1 MWHWL
6 AAALAASPVDVV
18 DRCFD
23 SGPCDWQAVPAHL
36 ERPIAAERCRQG
48 DLAACDRLDPSVRD
62 RTHYALEDAC
72 HDVGGPGVCRAAFHL
87 FRSADELWVTARACA
102 DGHTPACDSFTTDAG
117 LPDGVTLATAV
128 RAPAASVA
136 MALDDGRVELS
147 HDAMEIPERA
157 PCHPTRNSPAT
168 VALPFVL
175 SRGRS
180 DAIEVCR
187 FVDGILEPAWRLDTA
202 ATTQRRLFPNGRVL
216 SIGATLTLLEAG
228 NDVTPAHW
236 PDALVSAAPADRAGD
251 RVLAATEDA
260 LLLLTPT
267 ATVRLDGPAR
277 PASLAVA
284 NTRRAAVAAS
294 GEITVYDVKSGSVE
308 SRIPLW
314 ATGLALDASGRF
326 LAVRIHR
333 AILVLDL
340 DGGPP
345 VPWTVQETRPPAV
358 PRPPATDAGD
368 LLVYGDGADRVE
380 VRDPAFRLLDTL
392 TIEDGTATLRWP
404 SQADP

>member
-1 MWHWL
+1 
-6 AAALAASPVDVV
+6 
-18 DRCFD
+18 
-23 SGPCDWQAVPAHL
+23 
-36 ERPIAAERCRQG
+36 
-48 DLAACDRLDPSVRD
+48 
-62 RTHYALEDAC
+62 
-72 HDVGGPGVCRAAFHL
+72 
-87 FRSADELWVTARACA
+87 
-102 DGHTPACDSFTTDAG
+102 
-117 LPDGVTLATAV
+117 
-128 RAPAASVA
+128 
-136 MALDDGRVELS
+136 
-147 HDAMEIPERA
+147 
-157 PCHPTRNSPAT
+157 
-168 VALPFVL
+168 VL

-404 SQADP
+404 SQADPCSSKLSETASPAPSSPTRSPSAASWASVPSR